1 MLSCT
6 VVMFITFTIL
16 FVFIVSSGIYTKGWH
31 LSLLPISLSYLLF
44 STFWFSFYSFIIA
57 RLSLLSSV
65 FPSFLPLSLFFSHF
79 LFLCLSHCFLRVRF
93 SSVVHSFWN
102 ICLPILSFLQYA
114 FISLRFSIKNII
126 SFRRK
131 AFQKC
136 YSLYIFMCI
145 FIHLF
150 NIVSIYKEFEAIH
163 IHRMV
168 KYSFLKHKARKTESS
183 HFIATLL
190 NSSIYMY
197 KCRYIY
203 MYSLYV
209 PYQYGLIFFV
219 SIRIL
224 LSKKYKLPSWPN
236 NSTT

>member
-1 MLSCT
+1 
-6 VVMFITFTIL
+6 
-16 FVFIVSSGIYTKGWH
+16 
-31 LSLLPISLSYLLF
+31 
-44 STFWFSFYSFIIA
+44 
-57 RLSLLSSV
+57 
-65 FPSFLPLSLFFSHF
+65 
-79 LFLCLSHCFLRVRF
+79 
-93 SSVVHSFWN
+93 
-102 ICLPILSFLQYA
+102 
-114 FISLRFSIKNII
+114 
-126 SFRRK
+126 
-131 AFQKC
+131 
-136 YSLYIFMCI
+136 MCI

-163 IHRMV
+163 VHRMV

-224 LSKKYKLPSWPN
+224 LSKKYKLPSRPN